1 LNWVQIVPGAHSV
14 LKQAVAWSSSFK
26 EPGEMGRIIIPLL
39 KQYRFKQFKQ
49 IKPWGGSGAIAD
61 FI

>member
-1 LNWVQIVPGAHSV
+1 V